1 MSDRPRAQT
10 DRRAESNRRML
21 RAAIELIAEDGV
33 AGATLA
39 RIGETAG
46 YSRGLPAE
54 RFGSK
59 LNLLC
64 EVMDVSVA
72 WLNRRIEVA
81 LRGKSGLTALRRRVA
96 LHMEAARD
104 SREAALTLYRF
115 MVDAGAATPELQ
127 SRVQA
132 LHESYRAGLRQ
143 NLDEAEA
150 TGELRPGVDKDWI
163 ARLLLGIMHGVVLQ
177 AFSDNGFEALPQE
190 VAAACETVIRDI
202 QAAA

>member
-1 MSDRPRAQT
+1 
-10 DRRAESNRRML
+10 ML
-21 RAAIELIAEDGV
+21 RAAISLIAEEGA

-39 RIGETAG
+39 RIGEKAG

-72 WLNRRIEVA
+72 WLNRRIEAA
-81 LRGKSGLTALRRRVA
+81 LRDKTGLTALRRRVA
-96 LHMEAARD
+96 LHMEAVRD

-115 MVDAGAATPELQ
+115 MVDAGVATPELQ
-127 SRVQA
+127 SRVQT

-150 TGELRPGVDKDWI
+150 AGELGPGVDKDWT

-177 AFSDNGFEALPQE
+177 AFSDDSFDALPQDM
-190 VAAACETVIRDI
+190 AAACETVIRDI
-202 QAAA
+202 QAAKAAA